1 MAENDY
7 YKVLGVSREA
17 SADEI
22 RKAYRKLSRKYHPD
36 MKPND
41 KDAEEKFKQIN
52 EAFEVLG
59 DTEKRE
65 QYDRYGSAFPGGRG
79 PAGGPGPQAWGR
91 ARPGAGPID
100 LGDLFGGGFDLGDL
114 FGGGGARGGFGG
126 GTRTARSRQGENLTI
141 EVDVPFQ
148 IAAEGGSHELNLQR
162 DGKPERITVKIPP
175 GVDTG
180 SVIRLAG
187 QGAPGQNGGAPGDLL
202 VTIRVMPHPYFR
214 REANNLILDLPLT
227 VSEAGLGAKVD
238 VPTLSEGKVTLTI
251 PAGTSSGTKLRLR
264 GKGIVDRE
272 TKTRGDQYAVVKIVV
287 PHHLDARAQEL
298 LKQLAEAAP
307 LAPRQGLW

>member
-1 MAENDY
+1 MAELDY

-22 RKAYRKLSRKYHPD
+22 RKAYRKLSRQYHPD

-41 KDAEEKFKQIN
+41 QEAVEKFKQVQ
-52 EAFEVLG
+52 EAFEILG

-65 QYDRYGSAFPGGRG
+65 QYDRYGSAFQGGRQPGPGPGGRAWGRG
-79 PAGGPGPQAWGR
+79 PAG
-91 ARPGAGPID
+91 GAGPID

-114 FGGGGARGGFGG
+114 FGAGRGGARA
-126 GTRTARSRQGENLTI
+126 ARPRPGESQSLEI
-141 EVDVPFQ
+141 DVPFQ
-148 IAAEGGSHELNLQR
+148 TAAEGGSYELHLQR
-162 DGKPERITVKIPP
+162 DGKPERITIKIPP

-187 QGAPGQNGGAPGDLL
+187 QGQPGQHGGPPGDLL

-214 REANNLILDLPLT
+214 REGNNLLLDVPLT
-227 VSEAGLGAKVD
+227 FTEAGLGAKVE

-251 PAGTSSGTKLRLR
+251 PPGTSSGTKLRLR
-264 GKGIVDRE
+264 SKGIPDRE
-272 TKTRGDQYAVVKIVV
+272 TKQRGDQYVIAKIIA
-287 PHHLDARAQEL
+287 PQKPNPQAQEL
-298 LKQLAEAAP
+298 LQQLAIAAP
-307 LAPRQGLW
+307 QSPRDGLW